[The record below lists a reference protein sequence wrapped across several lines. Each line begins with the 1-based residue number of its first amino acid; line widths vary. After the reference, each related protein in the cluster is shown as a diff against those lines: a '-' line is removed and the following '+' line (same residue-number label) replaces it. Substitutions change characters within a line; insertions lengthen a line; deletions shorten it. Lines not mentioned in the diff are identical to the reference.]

1 MKINK
6 KCLYTFLAISILL
19 FTSCDKNSVNNSL
32 EINID
37 KNTQVTEI
45 KLYGLY
51 TVSQVVDGD
60 TITVD
65 IDGKNEK
72 VRLIGVDTP
81 ESVAFGKNAYK
92 NCKEGKIATQFTK
105 SQLQGKK
112 IYLEYDIEKYDKYNR
127 TLAYVYI
134 DKNTMFQ
141 EMLLKQGYAQIM
153 TVPPNSKYSA
163 RFYQLQKSARENKA
177 GFWNDFFIK

>member
-72 VRLIGVDTP
+72 VRLIGK
-81 ESVAFGKNAYK
+81 SNIKYYK
-92 NCKEGKIATQFTK
+92 MYSYNWNVKQALCLIFK
-105 SQLQGKK
+105 
-112 IYLEYDIEKYDKYNR
+112 YMEY
-127 TLAYVYI
+127 
-134 DKNTMFQ
+134 
-141 EMLLKQGYAQIM
+141 
-153 TVPPNSKYSA
+153 
-163 RFYQLQKSARENKA
+163 
-177 GFWNDFFIK
+177 